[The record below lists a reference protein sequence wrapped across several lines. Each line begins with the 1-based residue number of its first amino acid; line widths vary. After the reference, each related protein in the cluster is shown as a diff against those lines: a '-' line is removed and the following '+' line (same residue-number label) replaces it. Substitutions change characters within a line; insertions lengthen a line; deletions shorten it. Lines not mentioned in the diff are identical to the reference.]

1 MKSNLLKMIG
11 RRITQS
17 CITIFLVTLI
27 VFLLI
32 QMVPGDAVTNFL
44 GATATQEQIDYYTE
58 LYGYDKPVIIQYF
71 KWIFGLFR
79 GTMGLSISYQKE
91 ISAIIF
97 PRLLT
102 TLTVVIPAFL
112 IAVIAGILL
121 GIAAAQNRGKLI
133 DTIASFFANIGVSM
147 PMFWLGMV
155 LMLVFGLKLKILPT
169 SGYAKLDR
177 GVGEW
182 VSHLILPVLTLSCGI
197 IAQFARQTRSSML
210 EVIRQ
215 DYVTTAKAK
224 GVEKKNVILKHQLR
238 NALIP
243 IITVM
248 GNRLGGMVGGTVL
261 IESLFVIPGL
271 GNLMITSINSRDY
284 MVVANGV
291 LVIAVFVALCNL
303 SVDILYGIIDPR
315 TRNR

>member
-1 MKSNLLKMIG
+1 MNKKILRMIG
-11 RRITQS
+11 RRIIQS

-44 GATATQEQIDYYTE
+44 GANATQEQIEYYTE
-58 LYGYDKPVIIQYF
+58 LYGYDKPVIVQYF
-71 KWIFGLFR
+71 KWISGLFH
-79 GTMGLSISYQKE
+79 GTMGLSVTYQKE
-91 ISAIIF
+91 IAEIIF

-102 TLTVVIPAFL
+102 TLSVVVPAFI
-112 IAVIAGILL
+112 IAVIVGILL
-121 GIAAAQNRGKLI
+121 GIAAAQNRGKAV

-147 PMFWLGMV
+147 PMFWLGMM
-155 LMLVFGLKLKILPT
+155 LMLIFGLKLKILPT
-169 SGYAKLDR
+169 SGYVKIEKDGLQ
-177 GVGEW
+177 W
-182 VSHLILPVLTLSCGI
+182 VLHLILPVLTLSCGV
-197 IAQFARQTRSSML
+197 IAQFMRQTRSSML

-215 DYVTTAKAK
+215 DYVTTARAK
-224 GVEKKNVILKHQLR
+224 GVDKKTIIMKHQLR

-243 IITVM
+243 IVTVM

-271 GNLMITSINSRDY
+271 GNLMITSINARDY

-291 LVIAVFVALCNL
+291 LVIAIFVALCNL
-303 SVDILYGIIDPR
+303 IVDILYGIIDPR
-315 TRNR
+315 TR

>member
-1 MKSNLLKMIG
+1 MNKKILRMIG
-11 RRITQS
+11 KRIIQS

-44 GATATQEQIDYYTE
+44 GANATQEQIEYYTE
-58 LYGYDKPVIIQYF
+58 LYGYDKPVIVQYF
-71 KWIFGLFR
+71 KWISGLFH
-79 GTMGLSISYQKE
+79 GTMGLSVTYQKE
-91 ISAIIF
+91 IAEIIF

-102 TLTVVIPAFL
+102 TLSVVVPAFI
-112 IAVIAGILL
+112 IAVIVGILL
-121 GIAAAQNRGKLI
+121 GIAAAQNRGKAV

-147 PMFWLGMV
+147 PMFWLGMM
-155 LMLVFGLKLKILPT
+155 LMLIFGLKLKILPT
-169 SGYAKLDR
+169 SGYVKIEKDGLQ
-177 GVGEW
+177 W
-182 VSHLILPVLTLSCGI
+182 VLHLILPVLTLSCGV
-197 IAQFARQTRSSML
+197 IAQFMRQTRSSML

-215 DYVTTAKAK
+215 DYVTTARAK
-224 GVEKKNVILKHQLR
+224 GVDKKTIIMKHQLR

-243 IITVM
+243 IVTVM

-271 GNLMITSINSRDY
+271 GNLMITSINARDY

-291 LVIAVFVALCNL
+291 LVIAIFVALCNL
-303 SVDILYGIIDPR
+303 IVDILYGIIDPR
-315 TRNR
+315 TR